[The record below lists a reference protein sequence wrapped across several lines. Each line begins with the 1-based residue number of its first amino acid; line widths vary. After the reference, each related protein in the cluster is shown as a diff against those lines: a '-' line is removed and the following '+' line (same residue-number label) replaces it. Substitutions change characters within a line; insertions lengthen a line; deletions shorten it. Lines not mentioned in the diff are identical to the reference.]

1 MIPKAFVLPAII
13 YAIGVF
19 YFVVWVLDGYYKRVL
34 KRAIDEIG
42 KQYARKFD
50 APESESNQ

>member
-1 MIPKAFVLPAII
+1 MIPKQFVIPAIL

-34 KRAIDEIG
+34 RRAIDEIHR
-42 KQYARKFD
+42 QYSK
-50 APESESNQ
+50 

>member
-1 MIPKAFVLPAII
+1 MIPKQFVIPAIL

-34 KRAIDEIG
+34 RQAIDEIH
-42 KQYARKFD
+42 KQYARKFN
-50 APESESNQ
+50 EFGTQGHE